1 MWGDYLRPSASA
13 PRTLIPAMTFKNS
26 FALLAACLLTVGLIA
41 SVAPA
46 ADKQPAGNKAAAAA
60 GPAVDF
66 FDAIDN
72 HQIDAKFL
80 AKNDKEARVIIKNN
94 TGQPISLK
102 VPEAFAGVPLAQFGG
117 GGGGGNRGG
126 GGGGLGGGGGG
137 QQQSVGGGGLGGGGG
152 GGFGGGG
159 GGQFSVPPDQTTKID
174 VAVVCLDHGMRTP
187 NAAAA
192 YKIVRADEHLENP
205 AVIELLKAF
214 GRGGLEPGAAQAAA
228 WNLNSGRTWDQLAA
242 QLEGTRRTPNRAPLF
257 SKAEI
262 QTGMAYSNEATRL
275 AEVNASEYEALKK
288 ARAERASKAAA
299 EKSEARST
307 TDDDSNEP
315 AAKEKPE
322 KKTEGE
328 PKEPIA
334 ESSN

>member
-1 MWGDYLRPSASA
+1 
-13 PRTLIPAMTFKNS
+13 MTYKKS
-26 FALLAACLLTVGLIA
+26 FASLAACFLAIGLSA
-41 SVAPA
+41 SFAHA
-46 ADKQPAGNKAAAAA
+46 ADKQPAAKAATATAD
-60 GPAVDF
+60 AVNF

-80 AKNDKEARVIIKNN
+80 AKNDKEARVLIKNN
-94 TGQPISLK
+94 TNQPLTLK

-126 GGGGLGGGGGG
+126 GGGGGFGGGGGG

-152 GGFGGGG
+152 GGFGGGGG

-228 WNLNSGRTWDQLAA
+228 WNLNNNLTWEELAA
-242 QLEGTRRTPNRAPLF
+242 QLQGTRRTPNRAPLF
-257 SKAEI
+257 TKAEI
-262 QTGMAYSNEATRL
+262 QAAMAYSNEATRL
-275 AEVNASEYEALKK
+275 AEVNAGEYEALKK

-307 TDDDSNEP
+307 TDADSNEP
-315 AAKEKPE
+315 AAKTDDSAKEEKVNPAAE
-322 KKTEGE
+322 KT
-328 PKEPIA
+328 
-334 ESSN
+334 N